1 MGDAEDKE
9 QLAELVSRLF
19 ALLTAKL
26 EDASAIAANCQARL
40 TAGQLRS
47 GAADLEDLAAEAGT
61 LAAAA
66 SALLRD
72 PAIESPADDE

>member
-1 MGDAEDKE
+1 MGDAEDQE
-9 QLAELVSRLF
+9 QLAELLSRLF

-40 TAGQLRS
+40 TAGRLRS
-47 GAADLEDLAAEAGT
+47 GAADLEDLAAEAAT

-72 PAIESPADDE
+72 PAIESSADDE